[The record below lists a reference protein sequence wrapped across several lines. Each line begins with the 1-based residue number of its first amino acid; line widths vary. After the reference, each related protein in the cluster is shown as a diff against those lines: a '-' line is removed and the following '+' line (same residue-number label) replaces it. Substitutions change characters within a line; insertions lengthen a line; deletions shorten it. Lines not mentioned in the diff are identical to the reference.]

1 MVIMIK
7 ARILGLSES
16 FEVGGLINIGQ
27 EYMQVAD
34 LICHYI
40 S

>member
-1 MVIMIK
+1 MMIMIK

-16 FEVGGLINIGQ
+16 FEVVGLINIGQ
-27 EYMQVAD
+27 EYMQVDD
-34 LICHYI
+34 LICHI